1 MKGLSIRL
9 KIRFLKVCFLKFLK
23 DCYTIFRA
31 PKKHDWCMC
40 GTRYTRAPIFFSP
53 EDSSGMKWVT
63 LFFSYKNKLY
73 KNNEVEIGEI
83 IRTN

>member
-1 MKGLSIRL
+1 
-9 KIRFLKVCFLKFLK
+9 
-23 DCYTIFRA
+23 
-31 PKKHDWCMC
+31 MC
-40 GTRYTRAPIFFSP
+40 GTRYKRAQFFFSP

>member
-1 MKGLSIRL
+1 MFGACVVQDTNEHS
-9 KIRFLKVCFLKFLK
+9 F
-23 DCYTIFRA
+23 
-31 PKKHDWCMC
+31 
-40 GTRYTRAPIFFSP
+40 FFSP

-73 KNNEVEIGEI
+73 KNNEVETGEI